1 MRGAGVDGR
10 GAAEEKKDTKI
21 SGLSV
26 LWLQRFENTYFFV
39 VLRFFGGNFFWGVF
53 DQL

>member
-21 SGLSV
+21 SRLSV
-26 LWLQRFENTYFFV
+26 LWLQRFENTYFFLMLDFLEV
-39 VLRFFGGNFFWGVF
+39 IFFGVF